1 MPTQDARVNDAG
13 PLRISEE
20 RDGETLT
27 IAVEGELDIT
37 SAPGLDAA
45 IERAEDSDAAR
56 IILDLSMIRFIDST
70 GLRALLVA
78 GRRSA
83 EKGSRLGMR
92 LGSGEVA
99 RMMKLTAI
107 DQTVPILD

>member
-1 MPTQDARVNDAG
+1 MATQDARVYDAG

-20 RDGETLT
+20 RDGERLT
-27 IAVEGELDIT
+27 IAVEGELDIA
-37 SAPGLDAA
+37 SAPDLDAA
-45 IERAEDSDAAR
+45 LQRAEDSDAVQ

-70 GLRALLVA
+70 GLGALLVA
-78 GRRSA
+78 GRRST
-83 EKGSRLGMR
+83 EDGSRLGMR

-107 DQTVPILD
+107 DQTVTIVD